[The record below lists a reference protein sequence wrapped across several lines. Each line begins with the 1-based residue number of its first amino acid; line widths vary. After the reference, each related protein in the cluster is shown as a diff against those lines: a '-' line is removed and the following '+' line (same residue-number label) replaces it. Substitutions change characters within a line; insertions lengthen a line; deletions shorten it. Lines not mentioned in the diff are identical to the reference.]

1 MREALHTS
9 PPALLTRYVTGMPPV
24 SPLKK
29 LKRWIQRLPSVEVSE
44 MDGVRSLHL
53 GGDAIQSSMRIADP
67 ERLELSYTR
76 AMMTFLLF
84 QAAPRDVLMVGLG
97 GGSIARFLH
106 HHFERTRI
114 TAVEINP
121 KVIAVARQYFGLP
134 DDERLTVVAEDGAA
148 FVPGQ
153 AERADVLFHDAFDD
167 GDTVSTLCTQ
177 DFFDACGAALRPNGV
192 FVMNFMA
199 DEPHFDTYF
208 DRLSKTFNNRLVV
221 LPTGDRVNR
230 IVFAIKS
237 SITRMSIES
246 LTREAANLEKR
257 YGLPMKASLK
267 DLLRYNPHTAAYLTI
282 AA

>member
-1 MREALHTS
+1 M
-9 PPALLTRYVTGMPPV
+9 PPA
-24 SPLKK
+24 SPLKR

-53 GGDAIQSSMRIADP
+53 GGDAIQSSIRIADP

-76 AMMTFLLF
+76 AMMAFLLF

-121 KVIAVARQYFGLP
+121 KVITVARQYFGLP
-134 DDERLTVVAEDGAA
+134 EDDERLTVVTTDGAA
-148 FVPGQ
+148 FVPDHP
-153 AERADVLFHDAFDD
+153 ASADVLFHDAFDD
-167 GDTVSTLCTQ
+167 GDTVSALCTQ
-177 DFFDACGAALRPNGV
+177 DFFDACGRALRPNGV

-208 DRLSKTFNNRLVV
+208 ERIAKTFNNRALAM
-221 LPTGDRVNR
+221 PTGDRVNR

-246 LTREAANLEKR
+246 LTREAASLEKR
-257 YGLPMKASLK
+257 YGLPMKSSLK

>member
-1 MREALHTS
+1 MREFKDTARS
-9 PPALLTRYVTGMPPV
+9 AARNPG
-24 SPLKK
+24 PLKT
-29 LKRWIQRLPSVEVSE
+29 LKRWMQRLPSVEVSE

-84 QAAPRDVLMVGLG
+84 QPAPRAALMVGLG

-106 HHFERTRI
+106 HHFPRTHV

-134 DDERLTVVAEDGAA
+134 EDDDRLTVFPTDGAQ
-148 FVPGQ
+148 FVP
-153 AERADVLFHDAFDD
+153 AHPESADVLFHDAFED
-167 GDTVSTLCTQ
+167 GDAVSALCTQ
-177 DFFDACGAALRPNGV
+177 KFFDMCAAALRPDGV

-199 DEPHFDTYF
+199 DEPHFEAYC
-208 DRLSKTFNNRLVV
+208 DRISRSFSNRVLI

-237 SITRMSIES
+237 TITRMSIAS
-246 LTREAANLEKR
+246 LKRDAASLEKQ
-257 YGLPMKASLK
+257 YGLPMNASLR
-267 DLLRYNPHTAAYLTI
+267 DLLRFNPHTAAYLTI
-282 AA
+282 AV

>member
-1 MREALHTS
+1 
-9 PPALLTRYVTGMPPV
+9 MPSA

-29 LKRWIQRLPSVEVSE
+29 LKRWIQRLPNVEVSE

-67 ERLELSYTR
+67 KCLELSYTR

-84 QAAPRDVLMVGLG
+84 QAAPRDVLMIGLG

-121 KVIAVARQYFGLP
+121 KVIAIARQYFGLP
-134 DDERLTVVAEDGAA
+134 ADDERLTVVAEDGAS
-148 FVPGQ
+148 FVPRHT
-153 AERADVLFHDAFDD
+153 ECADVLFHDAFDD
-167 GDTVSTLCTQ
+167 GDTVSALCTQ

-208 DRLSKTFNNRLVV
+208 DRLSKTFNRRLVV

-230 IVFAIKS
+230 IVFAIKT
-237 SITRMSIES
+237 SISRMSIES
-246 LTREAANLEKR
+246 ITREAALLEKR

-267 DLLRYNPHTAAYLTI
+267 DLLRFNPHTAAYLTI
-282 AA
+282 AP